1 MNKMN
6 LVKEMIFNYF
16 AGNASPLHKKLIED
30 WLQEPK
36 NIEQYF
42 EWLDEWERTCPQF
55 LPNVEIALLKNIE
68 RIDNIVSPINDV
80 DVINPVY
87 KKPKLNSW
95 WIAAA
100 VCLIFGVSGFLMKQE
115 IMYQSYA
122 TDFGEIR
129 KIHLPDGSDVTL
141 NANSE
146 LFVPRWGF
154 GTKTREVLLEG
165 EAEFSVQHTL
175 DHQKFIVNTPDKHQI
190 TVLGTEFVVY
200 ARQRGTKVVLN
211 KGKVILSS
219 ANKREII
226 TMKPGDMVNISKKGE
241 LKLQVLNKE
250 KLSTQLSW
258 KDHRFV
264 FDNTPLKEIGSL
276 IKENFGVE
284 IKIQTPELA
293 NRTIT
298 GAFKAESA
306 EELVNVLAEMLSFN
320 VVKEENSYV
329 ISFDN

>member
-1 MNKMN
+1 
-6 LVKEMIFNYF
+6 
-16 AGNASPLHKKLIED
+16 
-30 WLQEPK
+30 
-36 NIEQYF
+36 
-42 EWLDEWERTCPQF
+42 
-55 LPNVEIALLKNIE
+55 
-68 RIDNIVSPINDV
+68 
-80 DVINPVY
+80 
-87 KKPKLNSW
+87 
-95 WIAAA
+95 
-100 VCLIFGVSGFLMKQE
+100 
-115 IMYQSYA
+115 
-122 TDFGEIR
+122 
-129 KIHLPDGSDVTL
+129 
-141 NANSE
+141 
-146 LFVPRWGF
+146 
-154 GTKTREVLLEG
+154 
-165 EAEFSVQHTL
+165 
-175 DHQKFIVNTPDKHQI
+175 
-190 TVLGTEFVVY
+190 VVY

>member
-1 MNKMN
+1 
-6 LVKEMIFNYF
+6 
-16 AGNASPLHKKLIED
+16 
-30 WLQEPK
+30 
-36 NIEQYF
+36 
-42 EWLDEWERTCPQF
+42 
-55 LPNVEIALLKNIE
+55 
-68 RIDNIVSPINDV
+68 
-80 DVINPVY
+80 
-87 KKPKLNSW
+87 
-95 WIAAA
+95 
-100 VCLIFGVSGFLMKQE
+100 
-115 IMYQSYA
+115 MYQSYA

>member
-1 MNKMN
+1 
-6 LVKEMIFNYF
+6 
-16 AGNASPLHKKLIED
+16 
-30 WLQEPK
+30 
-36 NIEQYF
+36 
-42 EWLDEWERTCPQF
+42 
-55 LPNVEIALLKNIE
+55 
-68 RIDNIVSPINDV
+68 
-80 DVINPVY
+80 
-87 KKPKLNSW
+87 
-95 WIAAA
+95 
-100 VCLIFGVSGFLMKQE
+100 
-115 IMYQSYA
+115 
-122 TDFGEIR
+122 
-129 KIHLPDGSDVTL
+129 
-141 NANSE
+141 
-146 LFVPRWGF
+146 
-154 GTKTREVLLEG
+154 
-165 EAEFSVQHTL
+165 
-175 DHQKFIVNTPDKHQI
+175 
-190 TVLGTEFVVY
+190 LGTEFVVY